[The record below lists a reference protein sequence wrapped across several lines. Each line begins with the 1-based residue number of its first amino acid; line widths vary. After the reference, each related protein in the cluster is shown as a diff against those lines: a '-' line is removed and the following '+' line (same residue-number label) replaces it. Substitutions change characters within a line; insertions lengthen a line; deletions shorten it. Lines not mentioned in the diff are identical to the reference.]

1 MPWAPALPSLLAFGI
16 SAAFGALAAVGWRH
30 RGDRCAGAF
39 TALTVVLGLW
49 SLCYAVQL
57 GYTTIGQQLPWWRAG
72 IAVGSFVAP
81 LWALFGLRYAGKA
94 DWITPN
100 AILLLFAEPS
110 VFVALVY
117 TNTSHGLVWS
127 SLSLDSGVV
136 AAVSPVF
143 ASGYYLHVAYQY
155 GLIAFGSLLVLGAA
169 YHSLG
174 LYRRQA
180 VALMVVTVPPIL
192 ASLSYTVGSSPV
204 PGVDLT
210 PFASALTLGGIAV
223 ALFQFDLLDRTPIA
237 REEALSEAGGG
248 LLVLDADEVVVDADN
263 RARQLIDNSS
273 LVGRPF
279 SELFPDASLDSF
291 SGTLV
296 EARTR
301 GSRRYYEGR
310 VARLNDDEG
319 KFTGYSVVFR
329 DVTDRRAYEQRLEVA
344 NRVLRHNL
352 RNDMNLVQ
360 GIAARIESGE
370 SEAIEADARLVRKRA
385 ERVVE
390 LGEKA
395 RVMTRTDPA
404 SRASGRSLDL
414 VGPATQVLAAFTDR
428 EPTARFEQSL
438 PESLPAVVV
447 DESALVTALE
457 ELVEN
462 AIEHSEDPPLVRL
475 EGERSA
481 ESVSLRIIDDGPGI
495 PESESQVLDSGTET
509 PLQHGQGMGLWLA
522 YWSAQAAGGELSIER
537 CTEEGSVVEL
547 RFPATDA

>member
-1 MPWAPALPSLLAFGI
+1 MPWAPALPSLLALGI
-16 SAAFGALAAVGWRH
+16 TAVFGALAAVGWYH
-30 RGDRCAGAF
+30 RGDRFSGAF
-39 TALTVVLGLW
+39 TGLAVVLGLW

-57 GYTTIGQQLPWWRAG
+57 GYTNLAQQLPWWRAG
-72 IAVGSFVAP
+72 IAVGAFVAP

-110 VFVALVY
+110 AFVALVY

-127 SLSLDSGVV
+127 SLSLNTAVV
-136 AAVSPVF
+136 TAVSPVF
-143 ASGYYLHVAYQY
+143 ASGYYLNVAYQY

-180 VALMVVTVPPIL
+180 IALMVVTVPLVL
-192 ASLSYTVGSSPV
+192 ASFSYTVGTSPV
-204 PGVDLT
+204 PDVDLT
-210 PFASALTLGGIAV
+210 PFASVLTVAGIAV

-237 REEALSEAGGG
+237 REEALSEAVGG
-248 LLVLDADEVVVDADN
+248 LLVLNADEVVVDADN
-263 RARQLIDNSS
+263 RARRVIDNSS

-310 VARLNDDEG
+310 VARLKDDQG
-319 KFTGYSVVFR
+319 QFTGYSVVFR

-370 SEAIEADARLVRKRA
+370 SEDIEADARLVRERA

-404 SRASGRSLDL
+404 SRASGWSLDL
-414 VGPATQVLAAFTDR
+414 VGPVKQVLREFSNR

-462 AIEHSEDPPLVRL
+462 AIEHSEDPPLVRI

-481 ESVSLRIIDDGPGI
+481 ESVSLRVIDDGPGI
-495 PESESQVLDSGTET
+495 PESESEVLHSGTET

-522 YWSAQAAGGELSIER
+522 YWSTQAAGGELSIER
-537 CTEEGSVVEL
+537 RTEEGSVVEL
-547 RFPATDA
+547 RFPATEA